1 MNALILPVMVGLLL
15 SVTMLSGVARGEQAR
30 GEQNW
35 VAASELRGLITG
47 NTITGRYDNGEPY
60 SEYHAADGR
69 ALGHNNRE
77 PNDNACWDI
86 RSNEV
91 CYYYAKGRAKGEFCW
106 RFQRLGDSGI
116 RASLVD
122 KGRREIIAI
131 HQAGNPHGHTDNG
144 KPWTCDP
151 VTSRKIT
158 PREPDARHARR

>member
-1 MNALILPVMVGLLL
+1 MTTRTRLLPPALLL
-15 SVTMLSGVARGEQAR
+15 LGAMQGVALAGEPD
-30 GEQNW
+30 W
-35 VAASELRGLITG
+35 MTASALRGLITG

-86 RSNEV
+86 RGNEV

-122 KGRREIIAI
+122 KGRREIIGI
-131 HQAGNPHGHTDNG
+131 HQNGNPHDHSDNG

-151 VTSRKIT
+151 VTSEKST
-158 PREPDARHARR
+158 PRETTARLARR